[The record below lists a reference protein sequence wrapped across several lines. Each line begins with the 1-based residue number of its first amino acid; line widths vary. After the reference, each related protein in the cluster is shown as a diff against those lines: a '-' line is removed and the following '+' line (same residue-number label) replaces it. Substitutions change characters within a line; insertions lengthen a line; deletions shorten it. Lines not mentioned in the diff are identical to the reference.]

1 LYPVNQNINVELPN
15 DDPIINYD
23 SQNQELQLNHPS
35 QQQLEKQT
43 FSHLPFTRFTANDSE
58 IDEETHHIQQSNHRK
73 PDPVFK
79 LKLKA
84 NVLLTNEAFDEN
96 QED

>member
-1 LYPVNQNINVELPN
+1 MYPVNQNINVELPN
-15 DDPIINYD
+15 DDPMINYD

-58 IDEETHHIQQSNHRK
+58 IDEETHHIQQSNQRK